1 MLTRKMIIT
10 VLAGLIPTIVKAQ
23 PNINSDLK
31 SLIQKSIAY
40 FPKLKEAELG
50 LQAGKEKLEIAKSA
64 YYPNVMLNAGYNYID
79 PVSSVSFPVAPGVT
93 RAMQFQPYNNY
104 AATAGFTYPVIDF
117 GRAWFFVKKSNE
129 ELEQSKLNIEL
140 SKSQLAAQIASVYYS
155 MAYLS
160 KAVAIEDTVLH
171 AMHSYQSVVISRL
184 RNGDALVLDS
194 ITTGSAISEE
204 ENRKLSIQNLLE
216 KQIALLR
223 YTTNDTTIVLP
234 EKFDFPQWYI
244 SDDTTSQIKSS
255 FEYKIIDS
263 KLKAQ
268 QFDIKMNRS
277 NLFPVV
283 SVNAGMGYRNG
294 YQPDIEKMI
303 FGTQAGLSISA
314 PIFYGNKARNSI
326 KLSKLYL
333 KQLQQSQE
341 NVSSTFRKDVSN
353 VRSDISTLEAQIVN
367 ANRQV
372 LQSRTAVEL
381 AQSRYR
387 NGLVTYTDVLNALAN
402 RQRAELSKLNLEYQ
416 LCLARIELARI
427 TGVAYY
433 E

>member
-1 MLTRKMIIT
+1 MLSKKIILI
-10 VLAGLIPTIVKAQ
+10 VLAGWMPTMVTAQ
-23 PNINSDLK
+23 QNINSDLK
-31 SLIQKSIAY
+31 TLIQKSIAY
-40 FPKLKEAELG
+40 FPKLKETEIG

-64 YYPNVMLNAGYNYID
+64 YYPNIMLNAGYNYID

-93 RAMQFQPYNNY
+93 KAMQFQPYNNY
-104 AATAGFTYPVIDF
+104 TATAGFTYPVIDF
-117 GRAWFFVKKSNE
+117 GRAWFFVRKSNE

-140 SKSQLAAQIASVYYS
+140 NKAQLAAQVASVYYS
-155 MAYLS
+155 MAYFS
-160 KAVAIEDTVLH
+160 KAVAIEDTVLL
-171 AMHSYQSVVISRL
+171 AMHSYQNVIISRL
-184 RNGDALVLDS
+184 RNGDALILDS

-204 ENRKLSIQNLLE
+204 ENRKLSLQNLLS
-216 KQIALLR
+216 KQIALLQ
-223 YTTNDTTIVLP
+223 YTTNETSIVMP
-234 EKFDFPQWYI
+234 EKFDFPQWYLE
-244 SDDTTSQIKSS
+244 SDTTNQVQSS
-255 FEYKIIDS
+255 FEYKIISS

-283 SVNAGMGYRNG
+283 SVNAGLGYRNG
-294 YQPDIEKMI
+294 YQPDIEKLV

-341 NVSSTFRKDVSN
+341 NVSHSFRKDISN

-367 ANRQV
+367 SNRQV
-372 LQSRTAVEL
+372 LQSRSAVEL

>member
-204 ENRKLSIQNLLE
+204 ENRKLSLQNLLT
-216 KQIALLR
+216 KQIALLQ
-223 YTTNDTTIVLP
+223 YTTNDTAIVLP

>member
-204 ENRKLSIQNLLE
+204 ENRKLSLQNLLT
-216 KQIALLR
+216 KQIALLQ
-223 YTTNDTTIVLP
+223 YTTNDTAIVLP

-244 SDDTTSQIKSS
+244 GDDTTSQIQSS

-372 LQSRTAVEL
+372 LQSRTVVEL

>member
-204 ENRKLSIQNLLE
+204 ENRKLSLQNLLT
-216 KQIALLR
+216 KQIALLQ
-223 YTTNDTTIVLP
+223 YTTNDTAIVLP

-244 SDDTTSQIKSS
+244 GDDTTSQIQSS

-341 NVSSTFRKDVSN
+341 N
-353 VRSDISTLEAQIVN
+353 L
-367 ANRQV
+367 
-372 LQSRTAVEL
+372 L
-381 AQSRYR
+381 AHQFVVMHYW
-387 NGLVTYTDVLNALAN
+387 
-402 RQRAELSKLNLEYQ
+402 
-416 LCLARIELARI
+416 
-427 TGVAYY
+427 
-433 E
+433 

>member
-204 ENRKLSIQNLLE
+204 ENRKLSLQNLLT
-216 KQIALLR
+216 KQIALLQ
-223 YTTNDTTIVLP
+223 YTTNDTAIVLP

-244 SDDTTSQIKSS
+244 GDDTTSQIQSS

-314 PIFYGNKARNSI
+314 PIFYGNKARNCI